1 MRKTGRRGGWGTDK
15 VEDGAGMG
23 REGVACTDGEDTGAD
38 GHTGEMEGRAGLVV
52 VGHYGAWQLRV

>member
-1 MRKTGRRGGWGTDK
+1 MDK
-15 VEDGAGMG
+15 AEDGAGTG

-52 VGHYGAWQLRV
+52 VGHCGAWQLRV